1 MLFGGFNI
9 ESASAADALTHCKTP
24 VLFIHGGDDRFVPSE
39 MGREN
44 YDRCAADNK
53 KLLIVPGAGHGL
65 SYMVDRKA
73 YLVTL
78 DAFIRS
84 VLE

>member
-1 MLFGGFNI
+1 MLRTRLHC
-9 ESASAADALTHCKTP
+9 AAAADALAHCETP
-24 VLFIHGGDDRFVPSE
+24 VLFIHGGDDRFVPCE

-44 YDRCAADNK
+44 YEHCAAENK

-65 SYMVDRKA
+65 SYMIDRKA
-73 YLVTL
+73 YLDTL